1 MPYNIKNY
9 KGSTVANVLEGTVNT
24 QTSLNLIGQ
33 NYKNYGQLIAENFVH
48 ILENF
53 SRDTAPTNPMVGQ
66 LWFKQTDGYLYMLD
80 ADNSGNQK
88 WKQLANIT
96 VATADPT
103 TDSSGYT
110 PREGDFWFD
119 SSSDNGILNI
129 RYNRFGEDE
138 DGI

>member
-53 SRDTAPTNPMVGQ
+53 SRDTAPSNPLVGQ
-66 LWFKQTDGYLYMLD
+66 LWYKPTDGYLYMLD
-80 ADNSGNQK
+80 QDGSGNQK
-88 WKQLANIT
+88 WKYDYFKL
-96 VATADPT
+96 
-103 TDSSGYT
+103 
-110 PREGDFWFD
+110 
-119 SSSDNGILNI
+119 
-129 RYNRFGEDE
+129 
-138 DGI
+138 